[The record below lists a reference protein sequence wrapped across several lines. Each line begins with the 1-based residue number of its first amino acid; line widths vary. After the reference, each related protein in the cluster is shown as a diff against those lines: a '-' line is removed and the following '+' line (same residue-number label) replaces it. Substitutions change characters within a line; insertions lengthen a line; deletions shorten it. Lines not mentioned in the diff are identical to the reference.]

1 MNDQE
6 QNLDQDQGFEVNMDD
21 QFILS
26 KHKILV
32 DYSLKSL
39 STPEGIKR
47 YAKRALARV
56 IHDDAEI
63 SKVKLKKPRM
73 TSRMASRLFGKPAY
87 AKLYVFTKF

>member
-6 QNLDQDQGFEVNMDD
+6 QNLDQGFEVNMDD

-26 KHKILV
+26 KHEILV

-39 STPEGIKR
+39 RTPEGIKA
-47 YAKRALARV
+47 YAKRALARA

-63 SKVKLKKPRM
+63 SKVKLKKPK
-73 TSRMASRLFGKPAY
+73 MASRMVSKMFSRPAY

>member
-6 QNLDQDQGFEVNMDD
+6 QNLDQGFEVNMDD

-26 KHKILV
+26 KHQILV

-39 STPEGIKR
+39 RTPEGVKT
-47 YAKRALARV
+47 YAKRALARA

-63 SKVKLKKPRM
+63 SKVKLKKPK
-73 TSRMASRLFGKPAY
+73 MASRIASKLLGRPAY
-87 AKLYVFTKF
+87 ARLYVFTKF